1 MEANVSHRKSLQSLY
16 SADDAVSKVI
26 EATFGSP
33 LVNNVLRGLLA
44 EAIIALAIEPEW
56 EWCSGDYSSWDF
68 QNRASGA
75 RLEVKQSAAKQSW
88 VLNPSSRPSAPRFDI
103 APRTGRWETDG
114 SFVAEAG
121 RAAQLYIFAYHPVA
135 DESADHR
142 EPHQWHFYVTP
153 TANLP
158 STKSIGLR
166 SLEELSVKCGITGLA
181 RAVNAAEEGLVRAS
195 STSA

>member
-1 MEANVSHRKSLQSLY
+1 MEANVSDRKTLQSRY
-16 SADDAVSKVI
+16 SADDAVAKVT

-33 LVNNVLRGLLA
+33 LVNNVLRGHLA

-68 QNRASGA
+68 QSCASGT

-88 VLNPSSRPSAPRFDI
+88 VLHPSSKPSAPRFDI

-114 SFVAEAG
+114 SFVAEVG

-135 DESADHR
+135 DECADHR
-142 EPHQWHFYVTP
+142 EPHQWHFYVTL
-153 TANLP
+153 TTNLP
-158 STKSIGLR
+158 PTKSIGLR
-166 SLEELSVKCGITGLA
+166 SLESISVKCGISDLP
-181 RAVNAAEEGLVRAS
+181 RAINVAEEGIVLAS
-195 STSA
+195 STSY